1 MTRFVGCKIDSSG
14 ALCLDRQLIQKW
26 LDKLHELNK
35 KYETLNLS
43 NDYIWFLLLVM
54 QTNNLT
60 EPFNKPPPEGELP
73 PLNTIMPRNV
83 YEEVLKKSDANSA
96 WIDKVMSNKDV
107 PEKSKDIEVAPPK
120 FLANQPRPKNGTICY
135 MAAFSNFSLGRE

>member
-1 MTRFVGCKIDSSG
+1 MKY
-14 ALCLDRQLIQKW
+14 RQLIQKW

-35 KYETLNLS
+35 RYDTLNTS

-60 EPFNKPPPEGELP
+60 EPFNKPPPDGELP
-73 PLNTIMPRNV
+73 PLNTIMVNYKEHITLSSHKPRNV
-83 YEEVLKKSDANSA
+83 YEDVLKKSDANSA
-96 WIDKVMSNKDV
+96 WIDKVMSDKDA
-107 PEKSKDIEVAPPK
+107 PEKSKNVEVAPPK

-135 MAAFSNFSLGRE
+135 MAAFSNFS